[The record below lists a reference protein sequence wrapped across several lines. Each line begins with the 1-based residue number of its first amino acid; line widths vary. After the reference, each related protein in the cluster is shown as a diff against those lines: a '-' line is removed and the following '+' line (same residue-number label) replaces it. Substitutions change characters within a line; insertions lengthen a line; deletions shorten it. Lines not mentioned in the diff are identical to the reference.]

1 VIDMGEMYQPIDN
14 TYLEMLAQSAL
25 RDRKLHLNEGVDEI
39 SMFKLMYYM
48 DKIRKSDDVNGI
60 EMKNRQPIEIICNSY
75 GGQLYECMALIS
87 KIERFQEDGY
97 KINTTLTGKAM
108 SCGQLIFMFGTHRR
122 MYRYGTLLIHK
133 LSNWNVG
140 NYDQL
145 EVGFEED
152 KRLQDLLNN
161 LIVKKT
167 KIPLDVLL
175 DKTKGVDW
183 YLSPED
189 CIKYGMA
196 DEII

>member
-1 VIDMGEMYQPIDN
+1 MGEMFQPIDSVYN
-14 TYLEMLAQSAL
+14 EMIVQDAL
-25 RDRKLHLNEGVDEI
+25 KNRKLHLNEGVDEV
-39 SMFKLMYYM
+39 SMFKIMYYM
-48 DKIRKSDDVNGI
+48 DKIRKMDDSKEI
-60 EMKNRQPIEIICNSY
+60 EMENRQPIEIICNSY

-87 KIERFQEDGY
+87 KIEKFQEDGY

-108 SCGQLIFMFGTHRR
+108 SCGQFIFMFGSHRKI
-122 MYRYGTLLIHK
+122 YRYGTLLIHK

-145 EVGFEED
+145 KVGYEED

-161 LIVKKT
+161 LIVTKT
-167 KIPLDVLL
+167 NIPLELL
-175 DKTKGVDW
+175 LEKTKGVDW